1 MSRTTV
7 VSALGDSI
15 TAGTPLWDPNPN
27 VRETIGPAL
36 DERSQ
41 WPYWV
46 ALKEAGLSIRNHG
59 VNLER
64 TDQIRAR
71 LDEAAAGADALVI
84 QGGIN
89 DIVQQR
95 ATADTLADILEMAL
109 EAKRRGIRVAVADV
123 LPWNNG
129 YPEHHPAIQALNKG
143 IAAIAADQSIA
154 VLPFYGTLEDPDR
167 PGRMRPDWTADGN
180 HPTVEGHRQ
189 LADAFPLE
197 WLRNTSV

>member
-1 MSRTTV
+1 MSHPTV

-15 TAGTPLWDPNPN
+15 TAGTPLWDPDLI

-41 WPYWV
+41 WQYWV
-46 ALKEAGLSIRNHG
+46 GLKEAGLLFRNHG

-71 LDEAAAGADALVI
+71 LDEAAAGADALVV

-89 DIVQQR
+89 DVVQQR
-95 ATADTLADILEMAL
+95 AASASLADIREMVL
-109 EAKRRGIRVAVADV
+109 EAKRRGLRVAVADV

-129 YPEHHPAIQALNKG
+129 YPAHHQAIQALNDG
-143 IAAIAADQSIA
+143 IAAIATDQSIA
-154 VLPFYGTLEDPDR
+154 LLPFYSTLEDADR
-167 PGRMRPDWTADGN
+167 PGRMRTEWTDDGN

-189 LADAFPLE
+189 LANAFPLD
-197 WLRNTSV
+197 WLTN